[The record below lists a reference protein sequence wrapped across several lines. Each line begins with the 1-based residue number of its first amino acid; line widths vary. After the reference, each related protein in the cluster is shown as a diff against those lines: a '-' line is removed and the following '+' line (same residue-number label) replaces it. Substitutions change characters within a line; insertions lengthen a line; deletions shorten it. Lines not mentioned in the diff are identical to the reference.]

1 MPERKKVR
9 SGIFY
14 LIKILH
20 QPSSGKSIRTTF
32 FSQYFLGST
41 EALTFL
47 PEIEDFQN
55 LLHLFDRSGVGK
67 LGWLPPQSRLTATNR
82 EWNIAY
88 AYKLSCTA

>member
-20 QPSSGKSIRTTF
+20 QPSSGKSTRTTF

-41 EALTFL
+41 EVL
-47 PEIEDFQN
+47 P
-55 LLHLFDRSGVGK
+55 
-67 LGWLPPQSRLTATNR
+67 
-82 EWNIAY
+82 
-88 AYKLSCTA
+88 